1 VGRLST
7 FVRRSR
13 APEQYVV
20 GKRIIVTNVASCY
33 SKIFVTKQ
41 QNKLP
46 NLNKMQRSASNLK
59 VRFIKR
65 DIHILIVSKR
75 LKILKATSNNG

>member
-1 VGRLST
+1 MV
-7 FVRRSR
+7 
-13 APEQYVV
+13 
-20 GKRIIVTNVASCY
+20 VTNVASCY

-46 NLNKMQRSASNLK
+46 NLNEMQRSASNLK

>member
-1 VGRLST
+1 MLTEAQNPWAEPQAMQSMVL
-7 FVRRSR
+7 
-13 APEQYVV
+13 
-20 GKRIIVTNVASCY
+20 TNVASCY

-46 NLNKMQRSASNLK
+46 NLNEMQRSASNLK

-75 LKILKATSNNG
+75 LKILKATSNNGY